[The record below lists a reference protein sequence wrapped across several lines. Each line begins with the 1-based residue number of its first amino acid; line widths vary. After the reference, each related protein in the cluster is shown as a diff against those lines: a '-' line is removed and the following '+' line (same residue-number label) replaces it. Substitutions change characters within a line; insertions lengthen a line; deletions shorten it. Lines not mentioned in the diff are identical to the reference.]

1 MQNSVKIKMLVAV
14 AGMVALLGVRSQAGI
29 KMDVGDDGWMELSF
43 LAQFHYSHMDEAA
56 VSDDFFVRRARI
68 ILMGQIMDGVKFF
81 AETDN
86 DNAGRANGAA
96 VSTDIQDAFLD
107 IRLGQSDHWI
117 KGGLLLLPFSFENR
131 ASAAKLL
138 GIDYNAEAIRLV
150 NTFVWRDM
158 GAEIH
163 GNFTKRFSYIVG
175 AFDGYD
181 TAGGNKNPDADM
193 RLTGHVALNLVGE
206 AETGW
211 FYTQERLTDK
221 AYFSLGAGIDQQ
233 AKATLVAVDPAMPET
248 DSTEVDND
256 AWVID
261 FQSGCPIGSAAL
273 TVNGAYYDWDN
284 SAYKGSTAFIESGL
298 RINKAMLTAKYSSQD
313 PAAGDSTEDYTV
325 GVHYFLKDHN
335 VRGGIEYRWGD
346 SDEWILAGVQALL

>member
-1 MQNSVKIKMLVAV
+1 MRSGAMRGCSMML
-14 AGMVALLGVRSQAGI
+14 AGTLALVGLRSEAGI
-29 KMDVGDDGWMELSF
+29 KTNVGDDGWMELSF
-43 LAQFHYSHMDEAA
+43 LGQFHYSHMDDAA
-56 VSDDFFVRRARI
+56 VSDDFYVRRARI

-86 DNAGRANGAA
+86 DNAGRANGGT

-131 ASAAKLL
+131 AAATKLL
-138 GIDYNAEAIRLV
+138 GLDYNAEAIRLV
-150 NTFVWRDM
+150 NSFVWRDM

-163 GNFTKRFSYIVG
+163 GNVTKKFSYIIG

-181 TAGGNKNPDADM
+181 TANGNKNPAADT
-193 RLTGHVALNLVGE
+193 RITGHVALNLVGE

-211 FYTQERLTDK
+211 FYTQERLGNT

-233 AKATLVAVDPAMPET
+233 AKATLVAADPATPDAVATAM
-248 DSTEVDND
+248 DNE
-256 AWVID
+256 AWVVD
-261 FQSGCPIGSAAL
+261 FQSGCPLGMANL

-284 SAYKGSTAFIESGL
+284 SAYKGRTAFVESGL
-298 RINKAMLTAKYSSQD
+298 RVKQCMLTAKYAMQD
-313 PAAGDSTEDYTV
+313 PDAGEATDDYTV
-325 GVHYFLKDHN
+325 GIHHFLKGHN
-335 VRGGIEYRWGD
+335 VRGGVEYRWGD